1 MDNQN
6 QILDDQ
12 FNSHSDIDTQRVMSM
27 NKFIFLSIISLGLY
41 EIWWMYK
48 AWKFYQQKEKL
59 DILPGARALFSIF
72 FMHSLYSKILTSA
85 KSKGFEENY
94 NPTFLF
100 IMFFVLNFSS
110 RLPYP
115 YSFISIFSFIFML
128 QPFRAF
134 NYYIQQLPEVQI
146 EVETKLSNRQAILV
160 VIGTLLWILSIIG
173 LIYAPESY

>member
-1 MDNQN
+1 MENQD
-6 QILDDQ
+6 QILDEQLD
-12 FNSHSDIDTQRVMSM
+12 SPSGIDTQRVMSM
-27 NKFIFLSIISLGLY
+27 NKFIFLSIMSLGLY

-59 DILPGARALFSIF
+59 DIVPGARALFSIF
-72 FMHSLYSKILTSA
+72 FMHSLYSKILASA

-94 NPTFLF
+94 QPTFLF

-134 NYYIQQLPEVQI
+134 NYYVQQLPEVNI
-146 EVETKLSNRQAILV
+146 EIETKLSNRQAILV
-160 VIGTLLWILSIIG
+160 VIGALLWVLSIIG
-173 LIYAPESY
+173 MLASPESY